1 MVESPGMNCWGIC
14 YAWGMIQRRRRRWRV
29 CIEDA
34 TGRNISES
42 FDHRPVVDDVRE
54 VLDMAKRWDLVEI
67 QNVDIVEGLE

>member
-1 MVESPGMNCWGIC
+1 MLGDFVMLESMT
-14 YAWGMIQRRRRRWRV
+14 QRRKRRWRV
-29 CIEDA
+29 CIEDT

-54 VLDMAKRWDLVEI
+54 VLDMAKRWDLMEI

>member
-1 MVESPGMNCWGIC
+1 MLGI
-14 YAWGMIQRRRRRWRV
+14 MQRRKRRWRV

-42 FDHRPVVDDVRE
+42 FAHRPVVDDVRE

-67 QNVDIVEGLE
+67 QSIEIEEGLE